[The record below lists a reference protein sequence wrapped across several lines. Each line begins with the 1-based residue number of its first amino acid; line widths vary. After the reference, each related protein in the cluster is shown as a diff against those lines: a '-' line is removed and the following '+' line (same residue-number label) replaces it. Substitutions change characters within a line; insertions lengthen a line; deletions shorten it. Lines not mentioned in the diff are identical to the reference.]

1 MQEQGTLPNSL
12 YKTSITLLG
21 KSDKDIMRK
30 ENCRSIYLMNMEAKV
45 FSKNTNWIQQHFKRI
60 IHHDLVGFIPCM

>member
-12 YKTSITLLG
+12 YETSITLLG

-45 FSKNTNWIQQHFKRI
+45 FSKILT
-60 IHHDLVGFIPCM
+60 GFNSILKGSYTMI